1 MTDIAPDLLAEAV
14 AWRRDLHA
22 HPELGFAEVR
32 TSAMIARL
40 LAGWG
45 LRVTTGLGRTGVVG
59 ALGDGSGPAL
69 ALRADIDALPIV
81 EETGLPYASTAPGRM
96 HACGHDG
103 HTAVLLLAA
112 RLAAAAWR
120 GRGTV
125 HFVFQPAEE
134 NEGGGRAMV
143 EDGLFDRAPA
153 DAVYALH
160 NWPDLAVGEICAAPG
175 PMMAA
180 FAVFDVTLRGRGG
193 HAAMPHKAAG
203 VVSAAAALAAALHEL
218 PARRIDPLDPA
229 VLTVTQ
235 IHCGSAYN
243 VSPETAVL
251 SGTARWF
258 SAAAGDA
265 LERELRRTAQGL
277 AAAQDCTAEI
287 AYARR
292 YPATINTAPEAA
304 RLLSAAAE
312 TGLAAVAGA
321 PSMASEDFA
330 FLLAARPGAYA
341 WLGAR
346 REGENPGLHAPRF
359 DFNDALIPQG
369 ARLWTRLIART
380 LAA

>member
-1 MTDIAPDLLAEAV
+1 MTTIAPDLLTEAV
-14 AWRRDLHA
+14 AWRHDLHA

-45 LRVTTGLGRTGVVG
+45 LRVTTGIGRTGVVG
-59 ALGDGSGPAL
+59 TLGDGSGPAL
-69 ALRADIDALPIV
+69 AIRADIDALPIA
-81 EETGLPYASTAPGRM
+81 EETGLAYASTAPGRM

-103 HTAVLLLAA
+103 HTAILLLAA
-112 RLAAAAWR
+112 RLAASSWQ
-120 GRGTV
+120 GGGTV

-143 EDGLFDRAPA
+143 EDGLFERAPA

-160 NWPDLAVGEICAAPG
+160 NWPDLSVGEVCAAPG

-180 FAVFDVTLRGRGG
+180 FAVFDITLRGLGG

-203 VVSAAAALAAALHEL
+203 VVSSAAALVTALHEL

-235 IHCGSAYN
+235 IHCGAAYN
-243 VSPETAVL
+243 VSPQTAVV

-258 SAAAGDA
+258 STTAGNA
-265 LERELRRTAQGL
+265 LERELRRAAQGV

-292 YPATINTAPEAA
+292 YPATVNTAPEAA
-304 RLLSAAAE
+304 RLVSVAAE
-312 TGLAAVAGA
+312 AGLTAVAGA

-330 FLLAARPGAYA
+330 FMLADRPGAYA

-346 REGENPGLHAPRF
+346 RDGENPGLHAPRF
-359 DFNDALIPQG
+359 DFNDTLIPQG
-369 ARLWTRLIART
+369 AHLWTRLIERT

>member
-1 MTDIAPDLLAEAV
+1 MTTIAPDLLTEAV
-14 AWRRDLHA
+14 AWRHDLHA

-45 LRVTTGLGRTGVVG
+45 LRVTTGIGRTGVVG
-59 ALGDGSGPAL
+59 TLGDGSGPAL
-69 ALRADIDALPIV
+69 AIRADIDALPIA
-81 EETGLPYASTAPGRM
+81 EETGLAYASTAPGRM

-103 HTAVLLLAA
+103 HAAILLLAA
-112 RLAAAAWR
+112 RLAASSWQ
-120 GRGTV
+120 GGGTV

-134 NEGGGRAMV
+134 SEGGGRAMV
-143 EDGLFDRAPA
+143 EDGLFERAPA
-153 DAVYALH
+153 DAIYALH
-160 NWPDLAVGEICAAPG
+160 NWPDLSVGEVCAAPG

-180 FAVFDVTLRGRGG
+180 FAVFDITLRGLGG

-203 VVSAAAALAAALHEL
+203 VVSSAAALVTALHEL

-235 IHCGSAYN
+235 IHCGAAYN
-243 VSPETAVL
+243 VSPQTAVV

-258 SAAAGDA
+258 SATAGDA
-265 LERELRRTAQGL
+265 LERELRRAAQGV

-287 AYARR
+287 AYSRR

-304 RLLSAAAE
+304 RLVSVAAE
-312 TGLAAVAGA
+312 AGLTAVAGA

-330 FLLAARPGAYA
+330 FMLADRPGAYA

-346 REGENPGLHAPRF
+346 RDGENPGLHAPRF
-359 DFNDALIPQG
+359 DFNDTLIPQG
-369 ARLWTRLIART
+369 AQLWTRLIERT